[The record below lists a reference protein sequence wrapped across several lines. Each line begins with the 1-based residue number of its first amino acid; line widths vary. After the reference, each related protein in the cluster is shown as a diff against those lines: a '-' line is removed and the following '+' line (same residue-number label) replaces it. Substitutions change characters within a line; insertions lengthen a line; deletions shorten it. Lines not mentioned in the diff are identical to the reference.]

1 MKLGLGLYK
10 HMLTR
15 DNFKF
20 AKQLGCSHLIVHLAD
35 YYSQEKGVVTATD
48 ENNNY
53 GLSAT
58 FDPIWSLE
66 SMQSLQAMAKEEG
79 LEIFGIENFSPAD
92 WYDVLLDGPKKQ
104 EQIEYLKQI
113 MRNVGAAGIKSF
125 GYNFSFAGVWGHQR
139 RTVARGGA
147 VSACFNAHK
156 LAIDTPIPDGEIW
169 NMTYAEGIPGKY
181 IEGINSEMLWERLS
195 WFLAEM
201 LPVAEEAGVELALHP
216 DDPPMPMLRK
226 TPRLVYQP
234 ELYQKA
240 INLYDSPSNKLDF
253 CMGSVQEMSEGNLYD
268 AIDAYASQGKI
279 SYAHVRNVKGKVPV
293 YDEVFIDEGDIDM
306 FKALRLLKKH
316 DFQGVLI
323 PDHTPELLCDASWH
337 AGMAYALGYIKAI
350 LKSLETE
357 NQ

>member
-20 AKQLGCSHLIVHLAD
+20 AKQVGCTHLIVHLAD

-48 ENNNY
+48 ETSNY
-53 GLSAT
+53 GSSTIA
-58 FDPIWSLE
+58 DPIWSLE
-66 SMQSLQAMAKEEG
+66 SMQGLQAMAREEG

-92 WYDVLLDGPKKQ
+92 WYDVLLDGPKKY
-104 EQIEYLKQI
+104 EQVEALKQI
-113 MRNVGAAGIKSF
+113 IRNAGKAGIQSF

-147 VSACFNAHK
+147 VSACFNAHE
-156 LAIDTPIPDGEIW
+156 LAIDSPIPDGEIW
-169 NMTYAEGIPGKY
+169 NMTYGEVTAGKF
-181 IEGINSEMLWERLS
+181 IDEIKVDMLWERLS

-216 DDPPMPMLRK
+216 DDPPMESLRG

-234 ELYQKA
+234 HIYQQV
-240 INLYDSPSNKLDF
+240 IDLFDSPSNKLEF

-268 AIDAYASQGKI
+268 ALERYASQGKI

-306 FKALRLLKKH
+306 FEALRILKKH

-337 AGMAYALGYIKAI
+337 AGMAYALGYIRAI
-350 LKSLETE
+350 LQSLEKE

>member
-35 YYSQEKGVVTATD
+35 YYSREKGVVTATD
-48 ENNNY
+48 EKNNY
-53 GLSAT
+53 GKSAIS
-58 FDPIWSLE
+58 DPIWSLE
-66 SMQSLQAMAKEEG
+66 SMQDLQAMAREEG

-92 WYDVLLDGPKKQ
+92 WYDVLLDGPRKF
-104 EQIEYLKQI
+104 EQIEFLKQI
-113 MRNVGAAGIKSF
+113 IRNAGSAGIRSF

-147 VSACFNAHK
+147 VSACFNAHT

-169 NMTYAEGIPGKY
+169 NMTYAEGTPGKY
-181 IEGINSEMLWERLS
+181 IAEIKSEMLWERLS
-195 WFLAEM
+195 WFLSEM

-216 DDPPMPMLRK
+216 DDPPMPTLRR

-234 ELYQKA
+234 NLYQDV
-240 INLYDSPSNKLDF
+240 IDLYDSTSNKLEF
-253 CMGSVQEMSEGNLYD
+253 CMGSVQEMSEGSLYD
-268 AIDAYASQGKI
+268 AIDTYASQGKI

-306 FKALRLLKKH
+306 FKALRILKKH
-316 DFQGVLI
+316 DFQGVLV
-323 PDHTPELLCDASWH
+323 PDHTPELVCDASWH

-350 LKSLETE
+350 LESLERE
-357 NQ
+357 EL

>member
-15 DNFKF
+15 DNFRF
-20 AKQLGCSHLIVHLAD
+20 AKQVGCSHLIIHLAD

-48 ENNNY
+48 ETSNY
-53 GLSAT
+53 GTSIVS
-58 FDPIWSLE
+58 DPIWSLE
-66 SMQSLQAMAKEEG
+66 SMQGLQEMAREEG

-92 WYDVLLDGPKKQ
+92 WYDILLDGPKKY
-104 EQIEYLKQI
+104 EQMEDLKQI
-113 MRNVGAAGIKSF
+113 IRNTGKAGIESF

-147 VSACFNAHK
+147 VSACFNAHE
-156 LAIDTPIPDGEIW
+156 LAIDSPIPEGEIW
-169 NMTYAEGIPGKY
+169 NMTYGELTPGKF
-181 IEGINSEMLWERLS
+181 IEEIKVDILWDRFT
-195 WFLAEM
+195 WFLSEM

-216 DDPPMPMLRK
+216 DDPPMERLRG

-234 ELYQKA
+234 HIYQEV
-240 INLYDSPSNKLDF
+240 IDLFDSESNKLEF
-253 CMGSVQEMSEGNLYD
+253 CMGSVQEMSEGNLYK
-268 AIDAYASQGKI
+268 ALESYASQGKI

-293 YDEVFIDEGDIDM
+293 YDEVFIDEGEIDM
-306 FKALRLLKKH
+306 FEALRILKKH

-337 AGMAYALGYIKAI
+337 AGMAYALGYIRAI
-350 LKSLETE
+350 LQSLEKE
-357 NQ
+357 SH

>member
-20 AKQLGCSHLIVHLAD
+20 AKQVGCTHLIVHLAD

-48 ENNNY
+48 ETSNY
-53 GLSAT
+53 GSSAIA
-58 FDPIWSLE
+58 DPIWSLE
-66 SMQSLQAMAKEEG
+66 SMQGLQTMAREEG

-92 WYDVLLDGPKKQ
+92 WYDVLLDGPKKY
-104 EQIEYLKQI
+104 EQIEALKQI
-113 MRNVGAAGIKSF
+113 IRNVGKAGIRSF

-147 VSACFNAHK
+147 VSACFNAHE
-156 LAIDTPIPDGEIW
+156 LAIDSPIPDGEIW
-169 NMTYAEGIPGKY
+169 NMTYAEVTPGKF
-181 IEGINSEMLWERLS
+181 IEEIKVDMLWERLS
-195 WFLAEM
+195 WFLSEM

-216 DDPPMPMLRK
+216 DDPPMESLRL

-234 ELYQKA
+234 HIYQKV
-240 INLYDSPSNKLDF
+240 IDLFDSPSNKLEF
-253 CMGSVQEMSEGNLYD
+253 CMGSVQEMSEGSLYD
-268 AIDAYASQGKI
+268 ALEGYASQGKI
-279 SYAHVRNVKGKVPV
+279 SYVHVRNVKGKVPV

-306 FKALRLLKKH
+306 FEALRILKKH

-337 AGMAYALGYIKAI
+337 AGMAYALGYIRAI
-350 LKSLETE
+350 LQSLEKE